1 MCGSACY
8 LFFCIEVQI
17 EGCRQMNLVSEL
29 KSCKTAPPPPPNF
42 RATEIFLVA
51 TPVQIFT
58 LKQLCFMMLLE
69 TRRGFLKP

>member
-29 KSCKTAPPPPPNF
+29 KSCKTAPPPPP
-42 RATEIFLVA
+42 
-51 TPVQIFT
+51 QT
-58 LKQLCFMMLLE
+58 LEQQKYF
-69 TRRGFLKP
+69 